1 MNRKL
6 VIFYVL
12 LALLLVAC
20 NGADTP
26 VTSQPGDPQPV
37 PTSTRDLGEIQ
48 EGAVFIDS
56 SDLLIMESYPVQIN
70 LHLVGNLPT
79 PCHHFQ
85 ADVAMP
91 DSQNQI
97 HVRVY
102 SLVNPAV
109 MCTQVLQ
116 PFDESVSIPMA
127 GAADG
132 TYSVWVN
139 GELVGEFTY
148 PG

>member
-1 MNRKL
+1 MPRH
-6 VIFYVL
+6 
-12 LALLLVAC
+12 LLVPLTILVLFLAAC
-20 NGADTP
+20 NGPDTP
-26 VTSQPGDPQPV
+26 VTSQPGNPQAV
-37 PTSTRDLGEIQ
+37 PTSTRDLGDMQ
-48 EGAVFIDS
+48 EGPVFVDS

-70 LHLVGNLPT
+70 LHLIGNLPT
-79 PCHHFQ
+79 PCHQFQ
-85 ADVAMP
+85 ADVAAP
-91 DSQNQI
+91 DPQNQI

-116 PFDESVSIPMA
+116 PFDESVSIPMT
-127 GAADG
+127 GVADG